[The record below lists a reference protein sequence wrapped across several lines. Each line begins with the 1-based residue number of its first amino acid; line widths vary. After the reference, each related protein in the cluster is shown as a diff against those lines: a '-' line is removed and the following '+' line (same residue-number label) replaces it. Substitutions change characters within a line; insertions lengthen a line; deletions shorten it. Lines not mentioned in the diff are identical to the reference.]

1 MNPAAGNITDIA
13 HAIQLALAPVFLLS
27 GIALILNVM
36 TNRLARI
43 IDRGRYF
50 EAGWAQLDPAARHA
64 AQPELLNLERRRQL
78 ASRAINASTFAALL
92 VCLVVAT
99 LFVEALL
106 SLPLKWLAGVC
117 FIGAMAALIGGLT
130 SFLREVHLATSSVR
144 IPVSM
149 LERDHL
155 KRGPD

>member
-1 MNPAAGNITDIA
+1 MNPSLGSITDIA
-13 HAIQLALAPVFLLS
+13 HAIQLALAPVFLLT
-27 GIALILNVM
+27 GIAGILNVM

-50 EAGWAQLDPAARHA
+50 EANWGRLDTAARHA
-64 AQPELLNLERRRQL
+64 AQRELLNLERRRQL
-78 ASRAINASTFAALL
+78 ASQAINAGTFAALL

-106 SLPLKWLAGVC
+106 SLPLKWLAGVF
-117 FIGAMAALIGGLT
+117 FIGATAALIGGLT
-130 SFLREVHLATSSVR
+130 SFLREVHLATSTVR

-149 LERDHL
+149 LER
-155 KRGPD
+155 